1 MSGEIAIEIKKDYSL
16 KISGDYFSSTTKPL
30 TLSENIENVTVL
42 KLDDFWEFE
51 LDKEVPVYMILA
63 DEEKNEFSYNLEDYP
78 STENLDGVDI
88 AQVLTIE
95 FSSEPL

>member
-1 MSGEIAIEIKKDYSL
+1 
-16 KISGDYFSSTTKPL
+16 
-30 TLSENIENVTVL
+30 
-42 KLDDFWEFE
+42 
-51 LDKEVPVYMILA
+51 MILA

-78 STENLDGVDI
+78 NTENLDGVDI